1 MAKPLK
7 EAGISEIEQFEKRV
21 RRQHTLMRITSADSR
36 ALLRMTSMMKNY
48 VNDMEEDE

>member
-21 RRQHTLMRITSADSR
+21 RRQHTLGRISSGNSR

-48 VNDMEEDE
+48 VNEMEEDK